1 MMPFDQPN
9 QISIPTNGLLNQV
22 SIQMP
27 TYQAATGFA
36 PQIHIAP
43 NCYTMPYTASMAE
56 PFIDE
61 DQFMISIPMGQQIQL
76 NKQTEVVLKLGEG
89 KKKSKSQMN

>member
-1 MMPFDQPN
+1 
-9 QISIPTNGLLNQV
+9 
-22 SIQMP
+22 
-27 TYQAATGFA
+27 
-36 PQIHIAP
+36 
-43 NCYTMPYTASMAE
+43 MAE
-56 PFIDE
+56 PLIDE

>member
-1 MMPFDQPN
+1 MP
-9 QISIPTNGLLNQV
+9 S
-22 SIQMP
+22 
-27 TYQAATGFA
+27 YQAATGFA
-36 PQIHIAP
+36 PQIQITP